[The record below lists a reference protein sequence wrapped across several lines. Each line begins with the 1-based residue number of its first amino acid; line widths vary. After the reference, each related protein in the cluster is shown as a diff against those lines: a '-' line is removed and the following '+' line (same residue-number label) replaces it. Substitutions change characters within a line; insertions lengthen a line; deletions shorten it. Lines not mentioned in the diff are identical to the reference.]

1 MLLMAQGEH
10 WPRVVIVGGG
20 FAGIH
25 AAKALAKTPVK
36 LTLIDRKNH
45 HTFQPLLYQVAL
57 GVLSPAEIASPIRTV
72 LKRVKNAEVL
82 LGNVTGFNLEK
93 RLVKMDDLEL
103 PYDYLI
109 VAAGATHAYFG
120 HPEWER
126 IAPGLKTIED
136 ATDIR
141 RRVLLAFEIA
151 ERESLAQGK
160 HRSLNFVVI
169 GAGPTGVELAGAISD
184 ISRRYMEQEFRGIDP
199 RQARVI
205 LLEGSPRVLPTFP
218 EDLSA
223 SAEKQLRELGVEVRT
238 STMVTNIGPNMVSV
252 GDEKIPASV
261 ILWGAGVAASPLGKM
276 LGSETDRAGRVLV
289 NADLTVPGH
298 PEVFVIGDLASA
310 KSKDGK
316 PAPGV
321 APAAIQMGKF
331 AARQIQ
337 RSLEGQSR
345 EEFGYINKGTLATI
359 GRSKA
364 VGDLGKLHISGLFA
378 WLAWL
383 LIHLLFLIGFRNR
396 FMVMMEWAWDYIT
409 YNHSARLITDP
420 MPEESIAQ
428 HLYGREVNPPV
439 LNVQEKQNTRASA

>member
-439 LNVQEKQNTRASA
+439 LNVQEKQNPRASA